1 MKALQ
6 NLVQDDILGNIKANL
21 QVGNITRDDADQLV
35 ELTNLLYCQ
44 ICDHYKELKGDQ
56 GMRPLLNGAIELPLD
71 KYSILKKYF
80 GYDEFRSGQE
90 PLMDGILAGRD
101 VLGIMPTGAGKSMCY
116 QIPALL
122 MSGITLVISPLISLM
137 KDQVES
143 LNQAGIHAAYLN
155 SSLSHRQYELA
166 LSYAAQ
172 GRYKII
178 YVAPERLTTGEFLE
192 FAMHTE
198 ISMISIDE
206 AHCVSQWGQDFR
218 PSYLRILDFIKL
230 LPARPVISA
239 FTATATAAVRDD
251 VLRILQL
258 QDPLVETTGFD
269 RSNLYF
275 QVETPRDKYAALLNH
290 LDEFVDQSGIIYCL
304 TRKVVEEVCS
314 KLNRD
319 GFPATR
325 YHAGLSDRERQQN
338 QEDFIYDVKPIMVAT
353 NAFGMGIDK
362 SNVRFVVHY
371 NMPKNMESYYQEAGR
386 AGRDGEP
393 SKCFLLYGG
402 QDVVLNQF
410 FINHNRDN
418 NELSEEQLALTKKLD
433 EDRLRQM
440 TFYCFSKTCLRKYIL
455 DYFGEQLKENCDN
468 CSVCLHVVEPTEK
481 ETSARAMGITSTY
494 DGTARKPRKSA
505 AKKTAAKTP
514 KNTPVDKDLFEQLR
528 MLRLR
533 LARENKVP
541 PYVIFSDKT
550 LTHMCQVL
558 PKNQLEMLTVSGV
571 GMVKYQRYG
580 EAFLEVIQ
588 RHRG

>member
-1 MKALQ
+1 MS
-6 NLVQDDILGNIKANL
+6 
-21 QVGNITRDDADQLV
+21 
-35 ELTNLLYCQ
+35 
-44 ICDHYKELKGDQ
+44 
-56 GMRPLLNGAIELPLD
+56 D
-71 KYSILKKYF
+71 KYSILKEYF

-155 SSLSHRQYELA
+155 SSLTHRQYELA

-192 FAMHTE
+192 FAMNTE

-275 QVETPRDKYAALLNH
+275 QVETPKDKYAALLNH

-418 NELSEEQLALTKKLD
+418 NELSDEQLALTKKLD

-455 DYFGEQLKENCDN
+455 DYFGERLKEDCDN

-481 ETSARAMGITSTY
+481 ETSARAMGVTSAY
-494 DGTARKPRKSA
+494 DGTARKPKQSA
-505 AKKTAAKTP
+505 ARKTTAKTP

-558 PKNQLEMLTVSGV
+558 PKNELEMLTVSGV